1 MRAANGVV
9 YATGCSSCC
18 GRLATISDSTK
29 QRLIANCYLL
39 IAPMKTG
46 IIGLP
51 QVGKTSLFKILTKA
65 DISNRAFANP
75 REAHLGIAKVPDDR
89 LDRLAAQY
97 NPKKLTHASVEYV
110 DVAAIGQEALKE
122 TAFLA
127 NLRTVD
133 ALAHVL
139 RVFDDPSIPH
149 VGEINPLRDAKTV
162 DFDLIVSDLGQ
173 VEKRL
178 ERLEKDLKKM
188 KNAELERE
196 FDLITRAKA
205 HLEKE
210 LPLRGMEISAED
222 EKRIRGFM
230 FLSQKPI
237 LYVLNVNESSSLG
250 SDLEK
255 AAAKYQ
261 LEEIASRKNAGV
273 TAICGKVEAELADMS
288 DEEAQEFLSSYGLT
302 ESGLTRLIRTTY
314 QLLGVI
320 SFFTIGEDECRAWT
334 VPRNSRAQAAAGAIH
349 SDLEKHFIRAE
360 TIHWDKLLD
369 SGSEANAR
377 AKGLLRLEGKD
388 YIVQDGDVMHIRHSG

>member
-1 MRAANGVV
+1 
-9 YATGCSSCC
+9 
-18 GRLATISDSTK
+18 
-29 QRLIANCYLL
+29 
-39 IAPMKTG
+39 MKTG

-65 DISNRAFANP
+65 DISSRAFANP

-97 NPKKLTHASVEYV
+97 NPKKLTHAAVEYA

-139 RVFDDPSIPH
+139 RAFDDPSIPH
-149 VGEINPLRDAKTV
+149 VGEIDPLRDARTV

-188 KNAELERE
+188 RNPELERE

-210 LPLRGMEISAED
+210 LPLREMEISAED

-237 LYVLNVNESSSLG
+237 LYVLNVNESTNLG
-250 SDLEK
+250 ADLEK
-255 AAAKYQ
+255 ATETYK
-261 LEEIASRKNAGV
+261 LGEIASRRNAGA
-273 TAICGKVEAELADMS
+273 TAICGRVEAELADMS
-288 DEEAQEFLSSYGLT
+288 DEEAQEFLSSYGLK
-302 ESGLTRLIRTTY
+302 ESGLTRLIRKTY
-314 QLLGVI
+314 ELLGVI

-360 TIHWDKLLD
+360 TIHWDKLLE

-388 YIVQDGDVMHIRHSG
+388 YIVQDGDVLHIRHSG